1 MKILP
6 LKKRETFKEF
16 NRVFLEFRQLEW
28 NGCKLEIP
36 FRDIKKEIQKRK
48 IPIKLNILQC

>member
-28 NGCKLEIP
+28 NGWKLEIP